1 MQVKKESIV
10 MSTTRRVGRPA
21 RFDLDGIKL
30 AKEVV
35 AQFGLRKGV
44 EELAKRGVKVSLP
57 TLSKY
62 IHSRKGGKAIK
73 LRRGR
78 PSLAA

>member
-10 MSTTRRVGRPA
+10 MSTARRVGRPA

>member
-1 MQVKKESIV
+1 MQVKKESNV
-10 MSTTRRVGRPA
+10 MSTARRVGRPA
-21 RFDLDGIKL
+21 RFDLEGIKL

>member
-1 MQVKKESIV
+1 MQVKKEMKV
-10 MSTTRRVGRPA
+10 MATARRAGRPA
-21 RFDLDGIKL
+21 RFNLDGIKL

-35 AQFGLRKGV
+35 AQYGLRKGQV
-44 EELAKRGVKVSLP
+44 ELEKRGVKVSLP
-57 TLSKY
+57 TLAKY
-62 IHSRKGGKAIK
+62 VHSRKGGKAIK